1 MARAIGCG
9 FTTELLTVEKTAVLV
24 PTPAVKKSPMVRF
37 PARTGGRVVACESA
51 SVSPSPSPSTSAKAK
66 KPRGLMLPRRTSPD
80 LQEVL
85 GVPEVSRGEA
95 LKLIWGY
102 IKANDLQDP
111 SNKKIVVCDEKLKK
125 LFGKDRVGML
135 EISGLITPHL
145 LKSEG

>member
-66 KPRGLMLPRRTSPD
+66 KPRGLMLPLRTSPA

-111 SNKKIVVCDEKLKK
+111 SNKKIIVCDEKLKK
-125 LFGKDRVGML
+125 LFGKDCVGML

>member
-9 FTTELLTVEKTAVLV
+9 LNTRLLTVEKTAVQV
-24 PTPAVKKSPMVRF
+24 PTPAVKKSPLVRF

-51 SVSPSPSPSTSAKAK
+51 SVSPPTSAKAK
-66 KPRGLMLPRRTSPD
+66 KPRGIMLPRQTSPD

-102 IKANDLQDP
+102 IKANNLQDP
-111 SNKKIVVCDEKLKK
+111 SNKKFVVCDEKLKK

>member
-51 SVSPSPSPSTSAKAK
+51 SVSPSPSTSAKAK

-102 IKANDLQDP
+102 IKANNLQDP
-111 SNKKIVVCDEKLKK
+111 SNKKIIVCDEKLKK
-125 LFGKDRVGML
+125 LFGKDCVGML